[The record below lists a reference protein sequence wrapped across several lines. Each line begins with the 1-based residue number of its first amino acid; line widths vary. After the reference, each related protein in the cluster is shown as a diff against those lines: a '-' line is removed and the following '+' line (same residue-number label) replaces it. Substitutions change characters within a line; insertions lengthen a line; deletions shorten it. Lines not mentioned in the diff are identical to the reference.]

1 MLTVPSPHAFGKPP
15 LQLTVETSTKAQAW
29 SLYSL
34 HKTAPPGFETGW
46 ALLDDL
52 PLNDQGRVEALCVDS
67 DHVFPAVVNDEL
79 CVVIEQEF
87 QAADCGDDWPESSL
101 QVVERLRRTLLL
113 RLERLLPL
121 KFARCGIV
129 TDPTITFC
137 GRPTLLVSVDA
148 RSATPEKVRNLVA
161 EVRAFAYPGSNCS
174 PGRTH

>member
-1 MLTVPSPHAFGKPP
+1 MLTVHTSPSFDKPP
-15 LQLTVETSTKAQAW
+15 LHLTVETSTETLAW

-34 HKTAPPGFETGW
+34 HKTAPPGFDTGW

-52 PLNDQGRVEALCVDS
+52 PLSEQGRVEALCVDS

-113 RLERLLPL
+113 RLERLLPS

-137 GRPTLLVSVDA
+137 GRPTLLVSVDS

-161 EVRAFAYPGSNCS
+161 EVLAFAYPGSNSS